1 MATRKKTTPRARK
14 RTTAAPARPVWQR
27 VARPD
32 SIDFRDRFY
41 QPSIALAPK
50 AEVYPDDALPV
61 KHQGETNAC
70 TGFGL
75 ALVVEHLSRKRN
87 NAAPVSPF
95 MLYSMARRYDEFA
108 GSARDE
114 GSSLRGALKG
124 WFKHGACREALFP
137 ALEMPPAPN
146 RIEDD
151 WWFDAVTRPL
161 GAYYRIATEQIADMH
176 TALNEVGILYA
187 SCGCHS
193 GWDEGVNQPTLAR
206 PPESI
211 AKVWQIPMRGGSA
224 AHAGHAFAIVGYD
237 ERGFL
242 VQNSWGSDWGSHGVA
257 ILGYEDWIANAM
269 DCWVAQLGVVTA
281 EHRELSRRA
290 TLKMSGGRVA
300 LAASQVL
307 RNRELSP
314 YIVNLGNDGQLS
326 ASGQFRT
333 TPDDLRALAGP
344 CLDRAR
350 EQWGLQD
357 GPVDVCIFAHGGLV
371 DETAAA
377 EVAARWIPK
386 LYENRILP
394 VFLMWETGFL
404 DTLADMIEDA
414 LRGQPRAAGASGGFE
429 RWWNSRLESALAKPG
444 TLFWREMKEN
454 ADLISRYRDKSADG
468 TPVADDE
475 QAGAVLL
482 YRHFKHQVRNRNVRM
497 HFVGHSAGA
506 IVGATMIAR
515 MVADGL
521 KLESCTF
528 MAPALRLD
536 EFDRLV
542 APLVEGGQIGRY
554 QQFSL
559 TDRAEEDDSSC
570 GPYRRSLLCLVSE
583 AFEGSRGTPILGLER
598 FAKARLAQLPRTTV
612 HWAPGRNSTAT
623 THGGF
628 DEDEATTRQVLRFI
642 RSA

>member
-1 MATRKKTTPRARK
+1 
-14 RTTAAPARPVWQR
+14 
-27 VARPD
+27 
-32 SIDFRDRFY
+32 
-41 QPSIALAPK
+41 
-50 AEVYPDDALPV
+50 
-61 KHQGETNAC
+61 
-70 TGFGL
+70 
-75 ALVVEHLSRKRN
+75 
-87 NAAPVSPF
+87 
-95 MLYSMARRYDEFA
+95 
-108 GSARDE
+108 
-114 GSSLRGALKG
+114 
-124 WFKHGACREALFP
+124 
-137 ALEMPPAPN
+137 
-146 RIEDD
+146 
-151 WWFDAVTRPL
+151 
-161 GAYYRIATEQIADMH
+161 MH
-176 TALNEVGILYA
+176 AALNEVGVLYV

-193 GWDEGVNQPTLAR
+193 GWDEGVNQPTLAQR
-206 PPESI
+206 PASI
-211 AKVWQIPMRGGSA
+211 ADVWQIPIERGSA

-242 VQNSWGSDWGSHGVA
+242 VQNSWGSDWGSHGYA

-281 EHRELSRRA
+281 EHRELSQRA
-290 TLKMSGGRVA
+290 TLKMSGSRVA
-300 LAASQVL
+300 LAASTVL

-314 YIVNLGNDGQLS
+314 YIVNMGNDGQLS

-404 DTLADMIEDA
+404 DTLGHLLEDA
-414 LRGQPRAAGASGGFE
+414 LRGQPRAAGAGGGFE

-454 ADLISRYRDKSADG
+454 ADLISRYRDKNADG
-468 TPVADDE
+468 TAVADDA

-482 YRHFKHQVRNRNVRM
+482 YRHFKHQVKNRNVRM

-506 IVGATMIAR
+506 IVGAPMIAR
-515 MVADGL
+515 MVADGM
-521 KLESCTF
+521 KLESCSF

-598 FAKARLAQLPRTTV
+598 FAKARLAELPRTTV